1 MKVILQKDIR
11 EHGKKGAVVEVSDG
25 YARNYLFPRKLAV
38 QATPDALNAIRQQEK
53 ANARKMELEKAAAQ
67 ELKARLEGL
76 QVKIAASAGGNG
88 KLFGSITSK
97 EISEE
102 LQKQHGITIE
112 KNRLLTDPIKTFGT
126 FAVKARLGYEISGTV
141 NVLVV
146 EK

>member
-11 EHGKKGAVVEVSDG
+11 EHGKKGAIVEVSDG
-25 YARNYLFPRKLAV
+25 YARNYLFPRKLAI

-53 ANARKMELEKAAAQ
+53 ANARRMELEKAEALKVKAQ
-67 ELKARLEGL
+67 LEGV
-76 QVKIAASAGGNG
+76 QVKLVASAGANG

-97 EISEE
+97 EISDE
-102 LQKQHGITIE
+102 LQKQFGIAIE
-112 KNRLLTDPIKTFGT
+112 KNRLITEPIKTFGP
-126 FAVKARLGYEISGTV
+126 FEVKAKLGYEVTGTV